1 LKSRGVLPDTCA
13 WVEYFKPHSSR
24 LKQELEH
31 LIDKEKI
38 FICGPI
44 FFELVQGMRSDKE
57 KMAITH
63 ALSALEYIEVSKEL
77 WIKAGDRASVLRREG
92 KTIPFSDILIATI
105 AVENGLS
112 ILTMDKHFS
121 QIADVLLYSH

>member
-1 LKSRGVLPDTCA
+1 
-13 WVEYFKPHSSR
+13 